1 MTDKDPK
8 KPGELFSFVSKRG
21 TTDDDASDPAKTGA
35 KRSRSARVS
44 WTRDDAPPPVDRI
57 CEAALALFVEKG
69 YRSTTLDAIARR
81 GGLTKGA
88 IYYYFDSKV
97 ELLAEILDR
106 VEASYPRGKPDSGDP
121 CEKLVNFL
129 HTQAKWAIQ
138 RPNDLF
144 LLMLLSIEFKDNR
157 SRMGRKVRKIYDEMS
172 GAMSEILAEGQAS
185 GAFRSSLS
193 PRQLGAFYVAAHDG
207 LMLEWYRGGRTLK
220 KGEELVQ
227 ALRHVML
234 STLKPGRQAA

>member
-1 MTDKDPK
+1 MNPVGAGAQKT
-8 KPGELFSFVSKRG
+8 LRNSSVS
-21 TTDDDASDPAKTGA
+21 
-35 KRSRSARVS
+35 SARGGVL
-44 WTRDDAPPPVDRI
+44 PPVDRI
-57 CEAALALFVEKG
+57 CEAALELFVEKG
-69 YRSTTLDAIARR
+69 YRSTTIDEIARR

-88 IYYYFDSKV
+88 IYYYFKSKA
-97 ELLAEILDR
+97 ELLAKILDR
-106 VEASYPRGKPDSGDP
+106 VEASYPRSKPDAGDP
-121 CEKLVNFL
+121 CENLVSFL

-157 SRMGRKVRKIYDEMS
+157 SSIRKKVRKIYDEMS
-172 GAMSEILAEGQAS
+172 GAISDILTEGQAT
-185 GAFRSSLS
+185 GAFRGSLS
-193 PRQLGAFYVAAHDG
+193 PDQFGAFYVAAHDG

-234 STLKPGRQAA
+234 STLEATRRT